1 MAEKTRGG
9 SRPGAGRKALAPEK
23 KKVQAT
29 VTLTP
34 AQLEDMKA
42 LLSRGVDVNKVIG
55 REIHRLATAYDL
67 ADLGIV

>member
-1 MAEKTRGG
+1 MASGG

-42 LLSRGVDVNKVIG
+42 LRSKGVDVNKAIG
-55 REIHRLATAYDL
+55 REIHRLAIAYDL
-67 ADLGIV
+67 ADAGIV

>member
-1 MAEKTRGG
+1 MTEKTWGG
-9 SRPGAGRKALAPEK
+9 SRPGAGRKALASEK

-42 LLSRGVDVNKVIG
+42 LRSRGVDVNKAIG